1 MESMRD
7 RLTTLAQDAKHLAFF
22 LLSIAAL
29 AAVLFFH
36 LSVRNEI
43 IQLGYELNKENLKG
57 RQLVRQRSE
66 LELEKAIMKNP
77 DEIGEQ
83 AEDRFDM
90 HIPSKDQLIR
100 IRKGKG
106 K

>member
-1 MESMRD
+1 MKD
-7 RLTTLAQDAKHLAFF
+7 RLSVVVRDAKHLAFF
-22 LLSIAAL
+22 IISVVVL
-29 AAVLFFH
+29 AAVVFFH

-43 IQLGYELNKENLKG
+43 IQLGYELNKENLRG

-77 DEIGEQ
+77 EEIGKLAQE
-83 AEDRFDM
+83 RFGM
-90 HIPSKDQLIR
+90 AIPSKEQLIR
-100 IRKGKG
+100 IHKGKG